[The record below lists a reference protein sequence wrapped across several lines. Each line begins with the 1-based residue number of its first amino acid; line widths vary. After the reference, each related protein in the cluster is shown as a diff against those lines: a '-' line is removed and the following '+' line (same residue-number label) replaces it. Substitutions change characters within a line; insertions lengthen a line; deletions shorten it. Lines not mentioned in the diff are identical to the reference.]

1 MKRNI
6 LLSALAI
13 LAIYLVA
20 FCFNAYVL
28 LALVVFIPVFLFRKY
43 LHKDEVASSSML
55 TLDEAN
61 AEYGEPD
68 DCVVVDATR
77 ANEVAGCILVYKA
90 KRLLLVAGEPLGM
103 DDVVDVA
110 TVNTA
115 TPYTLGQYQLV
126 ITTRKPGREYV
137 RMDAGLDS
145 GWAMEVA
152 KQVIDALKCHNVT
165 KE

>member
-1 MKRNI
+1 MKRNFI
-6 LLSALAI
+6 LSALAI
-13 LAIYLVA
+13 LAIWLVA
-20 FCFNAYVL
+20 LNFNGYVL
-28 LALVVFIPVFLFRKY
+28 LALVVFIPIILFRK
-43 LHKDEVASSSML
+43 HHDKDAVAVHPIL
-55 TLDEAN
+55 TLEEAN

-68 DCVVVDATR
+68 ECVVVDATR

-137 RMDAGLDS
+137 RVDAGLDS
-145 GWAMEVA
+145 EWAREVA
-152 KQVIDALKCHNVT
+152 TQVIDVLRA
-165 KE
+165 

>member
-1 MKRNI
+1 MKKI
-6 LLSALAI
+6 LLSAVAI
-13 LAIYLVA
+13 VAIVLVA
-20 FCFNAYVL
+20 FQLNGYVL
-28 LALVVFIPVFLFRKY
+28 LALVVFIPFFLYRK
-43 LHKDEVASSSML
+43 HTRKDTVARPRLLTMEEV
-55 TLDEAN
+55 N

-77 ANEVAGCILVYKA
+77 ANEVAGCILVYNA
-90 KRLLLVAGEPLGM
+90 KRLLLVAGEPLSM

-137 RMDAGLDS
+137 RVDAGLDS
-145 GWAMEVA
+145 GWAREVA
-152 KQVIDALKCHNVT
+152 TQVIDVLRG
-165 KE
+165 

>member
-1 MKRNI
+1 MKRNFI
-6 LLSALAI
+6 LSALAI
-13 LAIYLVA
+13 FAIWLVA

-28 LALVVFIPVFLFRKY
+28 LALVVFIPIFLFRKHQ
-43 LHKDEVASSSML
+43 HKDEVATSRLL

-61 AEYGEPD
+61 AEIGEPD

-77 ANEVAGCILVYKA
+77 ANEAAGCILVYKA
-90 KRLLLVAGEPLGM
+90 KRLLLVAGEPLSM

-126 ITTRKPGREYV
+126 LTTRKPGREYFRV
-137 RMDAGLDS
+137 DAGLDS

-152 KQVIDALKCHNVT
+152 TQVIDALRR
-165 KE
+165 

>member
-6 LLSALAI
+6 ILSALAI
-13 LAIYLVA
+13 LAICLVVLN
-20 FCFNAYVL
+20 FNAYVL
-28 LALVVFIPVFLFRKY
+28 LALVVFIPVFIFRKY
-43 LHKDEVASSSML
+43 LHKDAVAPHALL
-55 TLDEAN
+55 TLEEAT

-77 ANEVAGCILVYKA
+77 ANEMAGCILVYKV
-90 KRLLLVAGEPLGM
+90 KRLMVVAGEPLAM

-152 KQVIDALKCHNVT
+152 KQVIDALK
-165 KE
+165 

>member
-6 LLSALAI
+6 ILSALAI
-13 LAIYLVA
+13 LAICLVVLN
-20 FCFNAYVL
+20 FNAYVL
-28 LALVVFIPVFLFRKY
+28 LALVVFIPVFFLRKH
-43 LHKDEVASSSML
+43 LHKDAVAPHALL
-55 TLDEAN
+55 TLEEAT

-77 ANEVAGCILVYKA
+77 ANEMAGCILVYKA
-90 KRLLLVAGEPLGM
+90 KRLMVVAGEPLSM

-126 ITTRKPGREYV
+126 ITTRKSGREYV

-152 KQVIDALKCHNVT
+152 KQVIDALK
-165 KE
+165 

>member
-6 LLSALAI
+6 ILSALAI
-13 LAIYLVA
+13 LAICLVVLN
-20 FCFNAYVL
+20 FNGYVL
-28 LALVVFIPVFLFRKY
+28 LALVVFIPIFLFRKH
-43 LHKDEVASSSML
+43 LHKDAVPTSRLL
-55 TLDEAN
+55 TLDEAR

-77 ANEVAGCILVYKA
+77 ANEVGGCILVYKA
-90 KRLLLVAGEPLGM
+90 KRLLLVAGEPLAM

-137 RMDAGLDS
+137 RVDAGLDS
-145 GWAMEVA
+145 AWAREVA
-152 KQVIDALKCHNVT
+152 TQVIDTLRG
-165 KE
+165 

>member
-6 LLSALAI
+6 ILSALAI
-13 LAIYLVA
+13 LAIWLVA
-20 FCFNAYVL
+20 LNFNGYVL
-28 LALVVFIPVFLFRKY
+28 LALVVFIPIFLFRKH
-43 LHKDEVASSSML
+43 LHKDAAPTHPLL
-55 TLDEAN
+55 TLEEAN

-68 DCVVVDATR
+68 ECVVVDATR

-90 KRLLLVAGEPLGM
+90 KRLLLVAGEPIGM

-126 ITTRKPGREYV
+126 LTTRKPGREYV
-137 RMDAGLDS
+137 RVDAGLDS
-145 GWAMEVA
+145 GWAREVA
-152 KQVIDALKCHNVT
+152 TQVIDVLRA
-165 KE
+165 

>member
-6 LLSALAI
+6 ILSALAI
-13 LAIYLVA
+13 LAICLVVLN
-20 FCFNAYVL
+20 FNAYVL
-28 LALVVFIPVFLFRKY
+28 LALVVFIPVFIFRKY
-43 LHKDEVASSSML
+43 LHKDAVAPHALL
-55 TLDEAN
+55 TLEEAH

-77 ANEVAGCILVYKA
+77 ANEMAGCILVYKT
-90 KRLLLVAGEPLGM
+90 KRLMVVAGEPLAM

-152 KQVIDALKCHNVT
+152 KQVIDALK
-165 KE
+165 